1 VSDPDTA
8 VARLCDATALRLRD
22 AALRSR
28 VRAVAE
34 RLRQPLQVAVAGAV
48 SGGKSTLVNGLLG
61 RSVAP
66 ADAGECTRVVTWYEY
81 GPDEDRVD
89 IELLDGTRASAPA
102 EDGRPPR
109 RLPVPAERVRKLRVR
124 LDLPALR
131 GLTVIDTP
139 GVNTVAAANERA
151 ARRMVFGTDGTDHA
165 QALIYV
171 LRYVQRFDAGAL
183 ADFRTLSAACGM
195 SGVNTLAVLS
205 QVDRRG
211 DQADPWPGARR
222 LAGRA
227 YEQLR
232 TSVFDVVPVVGLLA
246 ETARARLL
254 TPPDLAALRA
264 LAALD
269 DVDLD
274 DRLLDV
280 DEFAGESAA
289 HARLMARLHRYG
301 IRVAAAAVRERPGL
315 DLDGVHAALLAAS
328 GFGTAEEAAGSV
340 ASGVAHFTDRAA
352 QLKALAAIGALRRLV
367 RAPAGAADRAAL
379 ASLADAVDEGRPLA
393 AGLRGLRVFAALD
406 AVGRG
411 QLSLDDDML
420 AELVCLARGETPAA
434 QLGLPAGAGPQDV
447 AREAR
452 ARSVRWR
459 RLAVTTGS
467 LAAGQR
473 ARDVLGVLEELAT
486 TLATTPATTLAS
498 TLVGPSGGLPGG
510 SVVAPVAGPV
520 PVGTEAAGLLE
531 SPRLPA
537 ALRAP
542 LAALLSGAHP
552 AAQVGLDAGAGPVA
566 VAERAAELAGRFRV
580 LLHRPLPAPER
591 RAVSAVCGAFES
603 IWSAAA
609 GRGKGAVDGTGA

>member
-1 VSDPDTA
+1 MSTPDLA
-8 VARLCDATALRLRD
+8 VARLCDATAMRLRD
-22 AALRSR
+22 SALRGR

-66 ADAGECTRVVTWYEY
+66 ADAGECTRVVTWYEH
-81 GPDEDRVD
+81 GPDDGRV
-89 IELLDGTRASAPA
+89 ELDLVDGTTRAAPLG

-109 RLPVPAERVRKLRVR
+109 TLPVPVEHVRRVRVR
-124 LDLPALR
+124 MDLPALR

-139 GVNTVAAANERA
+139 GVNTVAAANEQA

-211 DQADPWPGARR
+211 DADDPWPGARR

-246 ETARARLL
+246 ETARARMLSEA
-254 TPPDLAALRA
+254 DLAALRA

-269 DVDLD
+269 ELDLED
-274 DRLLDV
+274 LLIDV
-280 DEFAGESAA
+280 DEFARSGAA
-289 HARLMARLHRYG
+289 HGRLAGHLHRYG
-301 IRVAAAAVRERPGL
+301 IRVATAALRGRPGL
-315 DLDGVHAALLAAS
+315 DLDGLHAALLAAS
-328 GFGTAEEAAGSV
+328 GFGSAATSGVGSV
-340 ASGVAHFTDRAA
+340 AAGIAHFTERAA
-352 QLKALAAIGALRRLV
+352 QLKALAAIGSLRRLV
-367 RAPAGAADRAAL
+367 RAPAGAGDRAAL
-379 ASLADAVDEGRPLA
+379 ASLADAVDEGRPLTA
-393 AGLRGLRVFAALD
+393 SLRGLRVFAALD

-411 QLSLDDDML
+411 QLSLDDEML
-420 AELVCLARGETPAA
+420 AELVALAREDTPAA
-434 QLGLPAGAGPQDV
+434 QLGLPPDAGPKEI

-459 RLAVTTGS
+459 RLAVTTGT
-467 LAAGQR
+467 LAAGHR
-473 ARDVLGVLEELAT
+473 ARDVLGVLEDLAA
-486 TLATTPATTLAS
+486 LDAAIPAAA
-498 TLVGPSGGLPGG
+498 
-510 SVVAPVAGPV
+510 APAAAV
-520 PVGTEAAGLLE
+520 PLGEDAAGLLR
-531 SPRLPA
+531 SPRLAGPLRE
-537 ALRAP
+537 ALT
-542 LAALLSGAHP
+542 ALLSGGGP
-552 AAQVGLDAGAGPVA
+552 AAQVGLPAGAGAVA
-566 VAERAAELAGRFRV
+566 VAERAAQLAAQFRV
-580 LLHRPLPAPER
+580 LLHRPLPAPEKR
-591 RAVSAVCGAFES
+591 GVTEVCGAYEA
-603 IWSAAA
+603 IWAAA
-609 GRGKGAVDGTGA
+609 SGPRGA